1 MCERIINELF
11 NPINDTNVDTSI
23 YMPDI
28 SASICRTFLKEL
40 RDPKKTIFT
49 HLSSMNGDLCWD
61 KATEES
67 ITHSMNVS
75 VVNDACESTFGVM
88 TEEINVY
95 KNIGLTHAGGVAM
108 AKKMEILILV
118 SRKYPKMVSN
128 VLIM

>member
-1 MCERIINELF
+1 
-11 NPINDTNVDTSI
+11 
-23 YMPDI
+23 MPDI
-28 SASICRTFLKEL
+28 SASTCRTFLKEL

-67 ITHSMNVS
+67 ITHSMNMS